1 MKRTIAELSLKGL
14 TFDLVEFAGDHKVE
28 GEKLF
33 INIGQEPINL
43 MQDEDIVNSL
53 NSRLVNDARFVS
65 RSGIG
70 LEIAATDNSNYD
82 VTSSL
87 KKEIIAKWSRA
98 SELFPQ
104 VEYFQNLEMYR
115 SPKVDLGLYQAN
127 LWSLEAS
134 SQGRIHKEHD
144 FREIHTQILGL
155 GQMVKYYKPE
165 YDTAYERVFMA
176 PGFTHFEFFD
186 GNRLYPWHSYNAVS
200 DCIWLAL
207 ERR

>member
-1 MKRTIAELSLKGL
+1 MKGAIVELSLKGL
-14 TFDLVEFAGDHKVE
+14 TLDLVEFAGDYKVD

-43 MQDEDIVNSL
+43 MQDEDRVKSL
-53 NSRLVNDARFVS
+53 NSRLVKDARFVS
-65 RSGIG
+65 NSGLA
-70 LEIAATDNSNYD
+70 LEIATDNPNYE

-87 KKEIIAKWSRA
+87 KNEIMAKWSRA

-104 VEYFQNLEMYR
+104 VEYFKNLEMYR
-115 SPKVDLGLYQAN
+115 SAKVGLGIYQVN
-127 LWSLEAS
+127 LWYLAAS

-144 FREIHTQILGL
+144 FREVHTQVMGL
-155 GQMVKYYKPE
+155 GQMVKYYKSD

-186 GNRLYPWHSYNAVS
+186 GNRQYPWHSYNAVS